1 MSFVGRTV
9 TARQHTVTA
18 LAAVLATAA
27 VAVPARAAS
36 TGAQTYAK
44 RCQNQSKQ
52 PAAGTKA
59 TPFNACVTAMGRL
72 ARAQSRSPRM
82 ACAAASRTRAGGAR
96 TSPFDKCVAAGT
108 ALVKHGNGVDR
119 AYVEQ
124 MIPHHVAA
132 VEMARMALTQTQT
145 PYVQSLAQSI
155 ISSQNAEIARMRS
168 IAARLRAAGMKA
180 VSLGLTKAQMG
191 MDHDMSHLVGAS
203 PFDVAFVDMMI
214 PHHQGA
220 ITMSQVVFAKGVSA
234 DVRQLAE
241 QITNAQRQE
250 IRQMRD
256 FRASVTGSPESVA
269 GEGEQLHT
277 HPGNEEPHPH

>member
-1 MSFVGRTV
+1 MNRRQVTV
-9 TARQHTVTA
+9 AA
-18 LAAVLATAA
+18 LAAALAAGA
-27 VAVPARAAS
+27 VAVPALGSSAD
-36 TGAQTYAK
+36 AQTYAK

-52 PAAGTKA
+52 RLAGAKA
-59 TPFNACVTAMGRL
+59 TPFGTCVTAMGRL

-82 ACAAASRTRAGGAR
+82 ACATASRKRAHGAP

-132 VEMARMALTQTQT
+132 VEMARLALTQTQT

-155 ISSQNAEIARMRS
+155 IRSQNAEIARMRAM
-168 IAARLRAAGMKA
+168 AARLRAAGMKA

-220 ITMSQVVFAKGVSA
+220 ITMSRVVLAKGVSA

-241 QITNAQRQE
+241 QITTAQRQE
-250 IRQMRD
+250 IGQMRD
-256 FRASVTGSPESVA
+256 FRASVTGSPEPVP
-269 GEGEQLHT
+269 GEGDQPHT

>member
-1 MSFVGRTV
+1 M
-9 TARQHTVTA
+9 
-18 LAAVLATAA
+18 
-27 VAVPARAAS
+27 
-36 TGAQTYAK
+36 
-44 RCQNQSKQ
+44 
-52 PAAGTKA
+52 
-59 TPFNACVTAMGRL
+59 CVTAMGRL
-72 ARAQSRSPRM
+72 ARAESRSPRM
-82 ACAAASRTRAGGAR
+82 ACATASRKRARGAR
-96 TSPFDKCVAAGT
+96 TSSFATCVAAGT

-132 VEMARMALTQTQT
+132 VEMARLALTQTQT
-145 PYVQSLAQSI
+145 PYLQTLAQSI
-155 ISSQNAEIARMRS
+155 ISSQSAEIARMRS
-168 IAARLRAAGMKA
+168 MAARLRAAGMKA

-203 PFDVAFVDMMI
+203 PFDTAFVDMMI

-234 DVRQLAE
+234 DIRQLAE
-241 QITNAQRQE
+241 QITNAQRQQ

-256 FRASVTGSPESVA
+256 FRASVTGSAEPLPGQ
-269 GEGEQLHT
+269 GEHT